1 MSIPALLDY
10 VLEEVSLDGE
20 DGTTIHQLFAYVT
33 TFYAKNPQPRTDIC
47 SLTSDSAPV
56 DDVPSLQRPDSVG
69 VTMWNLPNLEEEF
82 QDYVWDLLRMEK
94 DFIIGKNNEGRNLT
108 LKDIVDDLRKDK
120 IPKKSSGESE
130 VGGSALKDQERGEI
144 GQEKWRVYASEERR
158 WRALTGHGVDP
169 KKVPNAIFK
178 CLEVIGKH
186 REMGIIQ
193 PELTRVTGQD
203 KKSVPVRTTMLKN
216 QGYIEKKSVLVK
228 NLNTSKLTLARF
240 AFQRDVRRTIQ
251 APPEKD
257 PRKKGRRQLDRE
269 DEGPNFAWTGPTI
282 DTEKLIKAILSELK
296 LAKNRVLMH
305 SDLKR
310 KLGMDKS
317 RFHWRS
323 FSRILRKLESLGV
336 LKRIRVPLKLN
347 RKYTKRE
354 ANREIAIS
362 EQCHARCV
370 RYLRDMDACDWRKV
384 LTAFSKRE
392 VNMEDEEGEGGGAVE
407 ASDDDIAKD
416 KDADELDADAAKELE
431 NVDVDAVG
439 EIDRDTPQWRVDKP
453 LTNIIFDIVDK
464 AGKDGITSMDLMSRT
479 VGPLYYRPMD
489 QILHRMTDFP
499 RQSQPPQYMHLA
511 IIRETGITGRSTHYR
526 YFSFQ
531 WHQQLVSEGLATEPY
546 ESALKKK
553 GVKQGSVGTSFQKA
567 DEVDIETDE
576 FGFPVLDTSR
586 FVKRDGTGTLR
597 DSQLQ
602 GKKKENLKVLTSQFN
617 IVNDNKGGRI
627 IDWKSSNR
635 GAGRPRRSEKGEE
648 GPYLEETKRR
658 AAAKSGGTPAKSRL
672 GQGLGSIVT
681 ENMGTEPGEIQPL
694 EASEQRV
701 TEGVS
706 NIQEP
711 PAPKRRGRPPKKQ
724 KTDNGEPSVKRRY
737 TKKTQNAVAPDIT
750 GDQGPPAETTPQNE
764 QHSDQLVQTNSVAM
778 SSSAVSV
785 AKRKAPV
792 KQTQN
797 RKSKRMKQALP
808 DEGRKIP
815 NTGGEVEAASAL
827 EPGSVVD
834 VELENTKGM
843 PSSYRED
850 TRLDTS
856 SMDNSIIAA
865 ANHERGAGT
874 SGIKTVASNDLDTI
888 RPKPDGSTLQTP
900 SKPVHVINGI
910 AVEEE
915 KLDVEGN
922 ESYGSIG
929 GMLALA
935 RQQVVLDLIKE
946 HGGVFP
952 GGNELRF
959 AFDKKYRQK
968 NPKAGLCDRRLIRG
982 IVQSL
987 QYKKKIQALTFTF
1000 TSGSGSAITKKIL
1013 VDASISTD
1021 SPKVDAMVR
1030 EMMSVEGN
1038 LWFPPNTDLQ
1048 QDIQDRFAK
1057 PPHWS
1062 LPKPREVEGVEFERI
1077 HPNSV
1082 MQLKMKRAA
1091 MAADRLAARA
1101 ARIATPT
1108 KPRGRPRIYTET
1120 LIPSNSTGRRKK
1132 FTDEQKEEAARRR
1145 KAEIKAEKVLLK
1157 LNQQYRNEPLDPYD
1171 PPHTE
1176 ENLPR
1181 RVWWNDFVERD
1192 LNEPRDERRFYQEIE
1207 EVEKWEKRM
1216 DKAPV
1221 AENSEKTFIMINHFA
1236 PDTQVGE
1243 NFTQVPILDM
1253 DQRIRAPDFSETRP
1267 IGPRKPGPKP
1277 GSTRRKPVP
1286 KPTRTVDILMGETP
1300 KRKRRAPGSFEK
1312 IPSRRERAMTAIRKN
1327 TLRASDTLPLEELP
1341 PRRFQF
1347 RNQYIIPK
1355 EDEDSLLIAIIIVRT
1370 IFGGWD
1376 RKIDWNLVQTAIPKH
1391 NALTLQKRWP
1401 RVREIHKTH
1410 MKKLQAEF
1418 EQMFLEAYEKGELP
1432 AFNPADSST
1441 FDLPFVVTW
1450 FRENLELPESQ
1461 SVPELPITREAFDKI
1476 YELRADGP
1484 STWRNEFHSPVLT
1497 MGNRGN
1503 HFVCHPYEIPLH
1515 EKERP
1520 AEDEETLEYIKS
1532 VIKANIITDA
1542 SEYNPKKAFE
1552 ILHSYPE
1559 RLVDEA
1565 FYTLIISK
1573 TIAHKKDKT
1582 RFTPGRNYE
1591 FTDKFHHSLRTPM
1604 DESLFA
1610 QAVSYETYIRENFKR
1625 YKAIEVSP
1633 LTNDGSMACLFDMMA
1648 SRRIILCKS
1657 GYFADRL
1664 GLIDGYK
1671 TRGMDKDIVNFKV
1684 QIKPGPRYES
1694 KSRTLPAPPFPM
1706 GNPESRA
1713 EPIRLWVDIN
1723 GKLITGMWLK
1733 VTTAVLALITSRPG
1747 IHMKEIMRVL
1757 WPGLTLIEVE
1767 EIVNWLSS
1775 RGSVKYNNEGGDDT
1789 KTGCWP
1795 NEGYFLALQS

>member
-1 MSIPALLDY
+1 M
-10 VLEEVSLDGE
+10 
-20 DGTTIHQLFAYVT
+20 
-33 TFYAKNPQPRTDIC
+33 
-47 SLTSDSAPV
+47 
-56 DDVPSLQRPDSVG
+56 PSLQKPDPVG

-120 IPKKSSGESE
+120 ISKKSGGESDLRDFT
-130 VGGSALKDQERGEI
+130 SRDQERCEI

-193 PELTRVTGQD
+193 PELTRLTGQD

-240 AFQRDVRRTIQ
+240 AFQRDIKRSVQT
-251 APPEKD
+251 PPEKD
-257 PRKKGRRQLDRE
+257 ARKKGRRQLDRE

-282 DTEKLIKAILSELK
+282 DTEKLIKAILFELK

-392 VNMEDEEGEGGGAVE
+392 VNMEDEEGEEGGGAAE

-416 KDADELDADAAKELE
+416 KDGDELDADAVKELE

-439 EIDRDTPQWRVDKP
+439 EIDRDTPQWRIDKP
-453 LTNIIFDIVDK
+453 LTSIIFDIVDK

-526 YFSFQ
+526 YFSYQ

-546 ESALKKK
+546 EPTPKKK
-553 GVKQGSVGTSFQKA
+553 GVKQGSVGTSLQNA
-567 DEVDIETDE
+567 DENDIERDD

-586 FVKRDGTGTLR
+586 FIKRDGSGTLKE
-597 DSQLQ
+597 SQLQ
-602 GKKKENLKVLTSQFN
+602 GKKKENLKILTSQFN
-617 IVNDNKGGRI
+617 IVNDNKGGRS
-627 IDWKSSNR
+627 IDWKSNR
-635 GAGRPRRSEKGEE
+635 IGAGRPRKNEKGEE
-648 GPYLEETKRR
+648 PYMEAKRR
-658 AAAKSGGTPAKSRL
+658 TVAKRRGSFAKSKL
-672 GQGLGSIVT
+672 GQGSYSVSNG
-681 ENMGTEPGEIQPL
+681 ENMGPELEEQLPL
-694 EASEQRV
+694 EAIERRILGS
-701 TEGVS
+701 TELEGTKGLS

-711 PAPKRRGRPPKKQ
+711 PIPKRRGRPPKKQ
-724 KTDNGEPSVKRRY
+724 KIDNGEPPVKRHY
-737 TKKTQNAVAPDIT
+737 TKKTQNTTTTPDIT
-750 GDQGPPAETTPQNE
+750 GNQGQSMQITPLDELHADQSVSTDSIPVNTSNMA
-764 QHSDQLVQTNSVAM
+764 VTN
-778 SSSAVSV
+778 
-785 AKRKAPV
+785 KRKAPI
-792 KQTQN
+792 KQTQT
-797 RKSKRMKQALP
+797 RKSKRMKQAVLG
-808 DEGRKIP
+808 EGNATP
-815 NTGGEVEAASAL
+815 HVGGSDVEVATVPTESGTVASA
-827 EPGSVVD
+827 
-834 VELENTKGM
+834 ELENKLVM
-843 PSSYRED
+843 SSDYQKDARLGKSMEIARFATEPREIVAVND
-850 TRLDTS
+850 
-856 SMDNSIIAA
+856 
-865 ANHERGAGT
+865 ERGTGNSVMEIVT
-874 SGIKTVASNDLDTI
+874 SGAIAPVGSAPGGSASEN
-888 RPKPDGSTLQTP
+888 S
-900 SKPVHVINGI
+900 SKPVHVINGV
-910 AVEEE
+910 AVQEE

-1108 KPRGRPRIYTET
+1108 KPRGRPRIYAET
-1120 LIPSNSTGRRKK
+1120 LMPSTSTGRRKK

-1157 LNQQYRNEPLDPYD
+1157 LNQQYRNEPFDPYD
-1171 PPHTE
+1171 PPPTE

-1216 DKAPV
+1216 DKAPLT
-1221 AENSEKTFIMINHFA
+1221 EPSEKTFIMINHFA

-1243 NFTQVPILDM
+1243 NFTQVPILNM
-1253 DQRIRAPDFSETRP
+1253 DQRIRAPDFSETRL

-1277 GSTRRKPVP
+1277 GSTRRKPAP

-1391 NALTLQKRWP
+1391 NSLTLQKRWP

-1515 EKERP
+1515 ERERP
-1520 AEDEETLEYIKS
+1520 AEDEETLEYIKPTLS
-1532 VIKANIITDA
+1532 LMPLSTIPRKH
-1542 SEYNPKKAFE
+1542 
-1552 ILHSYPE
+1552 LRSY
-1559 RLVDEA
+1559 
-1565 FYTLIISK
+1565 
-1573 TIAHKKDKT
+1573 T
-1582 RFTPGRNYE
+1582 RIRSALWMRHFTR
-1591 FTDKFHHSLRTPM
+1591 S
-1604 DESLFA
+1604 
-1610 QAVSYETYIRENFKR
+1610 
-1625 YKAIEVSP
+1625 
-1633 LTNDGSMACLFDMMA
+1633 
-1648 SRRIILCKS
+1648 
-1657 GYFADRL
+1657 
-1664 GLIDGYK
+1664 
-1671 TRGMDKDIVNFKV
+1671 
-1684 QIKPGPRYES
+1684 
-1694 KSRTLPAPPFPM
+1694 
-1706 GNPESRA
+1706 
-1713 EPIRLWVDIN
+1713 
-1723 GKLITGMWLK
+1723 
-1733 VTTAVLALITSRPG
+1733 
-1747 IHMKEIMRVL
+1747 
-1757 WPGLTLIEVE
+1757 
-1767 EIVNWLSS
+1767 
-1775 RGSVKYNNEGGDDT
+1775 
-1789 KTGCWP
+1789 
-1795 NEGYFLALQS
+1795 